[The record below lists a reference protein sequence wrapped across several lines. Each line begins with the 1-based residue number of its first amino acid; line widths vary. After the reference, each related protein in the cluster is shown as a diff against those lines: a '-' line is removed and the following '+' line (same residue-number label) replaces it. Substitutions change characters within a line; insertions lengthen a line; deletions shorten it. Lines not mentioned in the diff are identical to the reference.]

1 MITQNLGKR
10 FLFHSNLDVNP
21 KQINHFPQYYQEIF
35 RKIQQP
41 IGVAQYP
48 IYNNFTSYLIQ

>member
-1 MITQNLGKR
+1 MITQKLGGM

-35 RKIQQP
+35 RK
-41 IGVAQYP
+41 
-48 IYNNFTSYLIQ
+48 

>member
-1 MITQNLGKR
+1 MITQKLGGM

-35 RKIQQP
+35 RKRAATYRCCP
-41 IGVAQYP
+41 ISHLQ
-48 IYNNFTSYLIQ
+48 